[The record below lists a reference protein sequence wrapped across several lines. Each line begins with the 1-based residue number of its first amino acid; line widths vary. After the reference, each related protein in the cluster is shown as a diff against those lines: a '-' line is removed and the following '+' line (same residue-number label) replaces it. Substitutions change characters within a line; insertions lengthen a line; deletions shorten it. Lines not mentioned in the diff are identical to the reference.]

1 MKARGL
7 PISYAATLVDVASD
21 FGASRQALTAA
32 AELQD
37 KLQDQLHTSPETHL
51 SQDQF
56 RQLFTAAVAATGKKS
71 LPLYVGQRLPLTT
84 LHGLGYTLVSCRN
97 LLQAV
102 EILTKHYRLL
112 LNNNSLLLKT
122 EDQQAVLEYHPGRDV
137 LLGRRQDTELFFA
150 GVIGALQNLL
160 PEGQLSAEVELGY
173 APTEYP
179 DDYQTVLGCPVK
191 FNQRISRVIFPL
203 SLLNDKSE
211 HVSTELLKLYKKQ
224 STDVLAQMPGC
235 EGLHLKVREYL
246 LASRQH
252 FPSLEQTAS
261 HFHISPR
268 TFRRR
273 LSDENVSFQ
282 KILDEVRSHLAQM
295 YLRNPALSVHHTADL
310 LGFHDVSNF
319 RRAFL
324 RWNQGVSP
332 SEFKKAAAPISAG

>member
-7 PISYAATLVDVASD
+7 PISYAATLVDVASEL
-21 FGASRQALTAA
+21 GASPQALADAA
-32 AELQD
+32 NLHTELQTPSGAHVTQD
-37 KLQDQLHTSPETHL
+37 K
-51 SQDQF
+51 F

-71 LPLYVGQRLPLTT
+71 LSLHLGQRLPLTT
-84 LHGLGYTLVSCRN
+84 QYGLGYTLVSCRN
-97 LLQAV
+97 LYQVV

-122 EDQQAVLEYHPGRDV
+122 EDQHAILEYHPARDS

-150 GVIGALQNLL
+150 GVIGALKHLL
-160 PEGQLSAEVELGY
+160 PEGHLSAEIELGY

-179 DDYQTVLGCPVK
+179 DDYQTVLDCPVK

-203 SLLNDKSE
+203 SLMNEKPE
-211 HVSTELLKLYKKQ
+211 HVSTEMQKLHKKQ
-224 STDVLAQMPGC
+224 CAAVLAHMPGC
-235 EGLHLKVREYL
+235 QGLHLKVREYL
-246 LASRQH
+246 LAARQH

-282 KILDEVRSHLAQM
+282 KVLDEVRSQLAKM

-332 SEFKKAAAPISAG
+332 SEFKKNASQPETEAV